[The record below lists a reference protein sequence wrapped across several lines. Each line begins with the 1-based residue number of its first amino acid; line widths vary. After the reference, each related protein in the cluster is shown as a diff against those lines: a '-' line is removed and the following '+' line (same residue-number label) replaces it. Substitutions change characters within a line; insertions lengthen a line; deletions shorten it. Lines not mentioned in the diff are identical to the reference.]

1 MKKMKKERILAEP
14 FRIKVIEPIKSI
26 SREERERK
34 IKEAHYNVFN
44 LRAEDIYIDLL
55 TDSGTSAMSNKQWS
69 AIMMG
74 DESYAGARSF
84 FRFKEA
90 VQKVLGFKYVIPTHQ
105 GRPAESFLFKVLI
118 KKGDIVPFNMPFDS
132 TGAQV
137 KDKGGTAVECVA
149 DIAYNSKTVV
159 PFKGNIDLNK
169 LKSVIDKE
177 GQEKIPFIMM
187 TITNNTGG
195 GQPVSMA
202 NLKAVKKI
210 ADENHIPVFIDA
222 ARCAENA
229 YFIQQDEEGYQN
241 KSIAEIVKEQFTYAN
256 GCTMSAKK
264 DPLVNIGGF
273 IGLNDEELY
282 RKILPHIVLNE
293 GFVTYGGLAGRDLE
307 ALAQGLYEMIDDD
320 YMAYRVRQVQYLG
333 KQLDDMGV
341 DIVKPVGGSA
351 VYIDAHAF
359 LPHLPL
365 SQFPAD
371 ALGVAIYVEAGVRG
385 IGLGTLAFAKA
396 GKKPGEVI
404 YPKMELFRLAVPR
417 RVYTDRHMDVV
428 AEGFKQLTKK
438 RDKIKGLKLTYEPPV
453 LRHFLSRFKLI

>member
-1 MKKMKKERILAEP
+1 MMKKERILAEP
-14 FRIKVIEPIKSI
+14 FRIKVIEPIKLI
-26 SREERERK
+26 SREEREKK
-34 IKEAHYNVFN
+34 IKEAYYNAFN

-69 AIMMG
+69 AMMMG

-84 FRFKEA
+84 FHFKEA

-118 KKGDIVPFNMPFDS
+118 KKGDIVPFNKPFDT
-132 TGAQV
+132 TGAHV
-137 KDKGGTAVECVA
+137 VDKGGTTVECVA
-149 DIAYNSKTVV
+149 DIADDIKAVV

-169 LKSVIDKE
+169 LKSVINKE
-177 GQEKIPFIMM
+177 GKEKIPFIML
-187 TITNNTGG
+187 TITNNAGG

-202 NLKAVKKI
+202 NLKAVKEI
-210 ADENHIPVFIDA
+210 ADKNHIPVFIDA

-229 YFIQQDEEGYQN
+229 YFIQQREEGYQN
-241 KSIAEIVKEQFTYAN
+241 KTIAEIVKEQFTYAD

-282 RKILPHIVLNE
+282 RKILPYIVLNE

-307 ALAQGLYEMIDDD
+307 ALAQGLYEMVDDD
-320 YMAYRVRQVQYLG
+320 YIAYRVRQVQYLG
-333 KQLDDMGV
+333 KQLDDIGV
-341 DIVKPVGGSA
+341 DIVKPIGGNG
-351 VYIDAHAF
+351 VYVDAHSF

-365 SQFPAD
+365 SQFPGD
-371 ALGVAIYVEAGVRG
+371 ALGIALYLEVGVRG
-385 IGLGTLAFAKA
+385 AGMGALGFAKK
-396 GKKPGEVI
+396 GKNGEVI

-417 RVYTDRHMDVV
+417 RVFTDRHMDVV
-428 AEGFKQLTKK
+428 AEGFRRLVKK
-438 RDKIKGLKLTYEPPV
+438 RDKIKGLKLTYEPPI
-453 LRHFLSRFKLI
+453 LRHFLSRFDLISK

>member
-1 MKKMKKERILAEP
+1 MEKERIFAEP
-14 FRIKVIEPIKSI
+14 FRIKVIEPIKLI
-26 SREERERK
+26 SREERGKR
-34 IKEAHYNVFN
+34 IKESNYNTFD
-44 LRAEDIYIDLL
+44 LKAENIYIDLL

-69 AIMMG
+69 AMMMG

-84 FRFKEA
+84 YHFKEA
-90 VQKVLGFKYVIPTHQ
+90 LQKVLGFEYVIPTHQ

-118 KKGDIVPFNMPFDS
+118 KKGDIIPFNLPFDS
-132 TGAQV
+132 TGAHV
-137 KDKGGTAVECVA
+137 NDKGGTTVDCVV
-149 DIAYNSKTVV
+149 DIAYDPKVLA

-169 LKSVIDKE
+169 LEAVINKE
-177 GQEKIPFIMM
+177 GIKKIPFIMV

-210 ADENHIPVFIDA
+210 ADKNHIPVFIDA

-229 YFIQQDEEGYQN
+229 YFIQQREEGYQN
-241 KSIAEIVKEQFTYAN
+241 KTVAEIVKEQFTYAD

-264 DPLVNIGGF
+264 DPLVNMGGF
-273 IGLNDEELY
+273 IGLNDEKLF
-282 RKILPHIVLNE
+282 RKILPHVILNE

-307 ALAQGLYEMIDDD
+307 ALAQGLYEMVDDD
-320 YMAYRVRQVQYLG
+320 YIAYRVRQVQYLG
-333 KQLDDMGV
+333 KQLDDIGV
-341 DIVKPVGGSA
+341 DIVKPIGGSG
-351 VYIDAHAF
+351 VYVDAHAF

-365 SQFPAD
+365 SQFPAE
-371 ALGVAIYVEAGVRG
+371 ALGVAIYLEAGVRG
-385 IGLGTLAFAKA
+385 VGLGTLAFAKK
-396 GKKPGEVI
+396 GKNPGEVI

-428 AEGFKQLTKK
+428 AEGFRQLVKK

-453 LRHFLSRFKLI
+453 LRHFLSRFELT

>member
-1 MKKMKKERILAEP
+1 MVEKERILAEP

-34 IKEAHYNVFN
+34 IKEAHYNTFD
-44 LRAEDIYIDLL
+44 LKAEDVYIDLL

-90 VQKVLGFKYVIPTHQ
+90 FHKVIGFKYVIPTHQ

-118 KKGDIVPFNMPFDS
+118 KKGDVIPFNLAFDS

-137 KDKGGTAVECVA
+137 NDKGGTVVDCVV
-149 DIAYNSKTVV
+149 DIAYDPKTFA

-169 LKSVIDKE
+169 LEAVINKE

-229 YFIQQDEEGYQN
+229 YFIQQREEGYQN
-241 KSIAEIVKEQFTYAN
+241 KTIAEIVKEQFTYAD

-264 DPLVNIGGF
+264 DPLVNMGGF
-273 IGLNDEELY
+273 IGLNDEKLY
-282 RKILPHIVLNE
+282 RKILPHIILNE

-307 ALAQGLYEMIDDD
+307 ALAQGLYEMVDDD
-320 YMAYRVRQVQYLG
+320 YIAYRVMQVQYLG
-333 KQLDDMGV
+333 KQLDDIGV
-341 DIVKPVGGSA
+341 DIVKPIGGSG
-351 VYIDAHAF
+351 VYVDAHAF

-365 SQFPAD
+365 SQFPAE
-371 ALGVAIYVEAGVRG
+371 ALGVALYLEAGIRG
-385 IGLGTLAFAKA
+385 VGLGTLAFAKK
-396 GKKPGEVI
+396 GKNGEVI
-404 YPKMELFRLAVPR
+404 YPKIELFRLAVPR

-428 AEGFKQLTKK
+428 AEGFRQLAKK